1 MKSQEAIEQIHVI
14 RYCEWRKIPVYHIPN
29 GGKRN
34 SKEAAHLK
42 EQGVKP
48 GVPDLCFPEA
58 RGGYHGLYIEMKS
71 GKNKTTQ
78 NQKEWLELLGNNGY
92 MTAVCY
98 SCSEAIAVID
108 KYFNFERW

>member
-1 MKSQEAIEQIHVI
+1 MKSNEAMEQCCVI
-14 RYCEWRKIPVYHIPN
+14 RYCEYKNIPVYHIPN

-34 SKEAAHLK
+34 AAEAAHLK

-48 GVPDLCFPEA
+48 GVPDLCFPVPK
-58 RGGYHGLYIEMKS
+58 GKYHGMYIEMKD

-78 NQKEWLELLGNNGY
+78 PQDEWLELLSENGY

-98 SCSEAIAVID
+98 GFDEAKAVID
-108 KYFNFERW
+108 KYFGL